1 MRMDGAQH
9 NDRWDFWI
17 DRGGTFTDVIGRRP
31 DGSLVAHKLLSDN
44 PEAYGDAAVQGIR
57 DLLGVKPDEPIPP
70 SLIGR
75 VKMGTTV
82 ATNALLER
90 KGERTFLVTTKGF
103 RDALKIGY
111 QARPKIFAR
120 HIIKPEMLYERVV
133 EVDERVHADGTVE
146 SEPDLAALRRE
157 LSAARADGIEGIAIV
172 FMHAYRYPEHE
183 QRVAALAREIGFPQ
197 VSVSHEIS
205 PLIKLVG
212 RGDTTVVDAYLSPIL
227 RQYVGQVA
235 RDLSAKGVSASIAA
249 KGDAATPAPAAQSEE
264 VRERG
269 DIPRLMFM
277 MSSGGLTAAELFQG
291 KDAILSGPAAGVVG
305 MAESGREAGFTHLI
319 GFDMGG
325 TSTDVSHFDGEYER
339 AFETEVAGVRMRAPM
354 MLIHT
359 VAAGGGSILHFDG
372 ARFRVGPDSAGANP
386 GPKCYRRGGPL
397 AVTDANVMVGK
408 LIPDFF
414 PRIFGAQQNLPLD
427 ADAVRAAFAQ
437 LAREI
442 GDGRSAEDV
451 ADGFIRIA
459 VENMANAIKK
469 ISLQRGYDVTRYALN
484 CFGGAGG
491 QHACLVADAL
501 GMTKVL
507 IHPFSS
513 LLSAYGMGLADIRAT
528 RQQAVEETF
537 GDAVLASIATVAGRL
552 GEDARSEVIGQGVAP
567 EAVTVHA
574 RAHIRYAGT
583 DMALVVPAY
592 SVAPGEPRSSGS
604 RPPAASAMTL
614 AKMKS
619 AFEAAHKSR
628 FGFIDESKEM
638 VVEAVSVEA
647 IGGGAKFTEPVFP
660 TTGESLASPTRRTK
674 FYSRCQWHEA
684 TVYTRAQLSPGQAV
698 DGPAI
703 VVEPHQT
710 IVVEDGWRASIT
722 AKNHLVLERAVALRR
737 QSAIGTDADPV
748 MLEVFNNLF
757 MSIAEQMGVSLQN
770 TAYSVN
776 IKERLDFSCAVF
788 DADGTLVANA
798 PHMPVH
804 LGSMDRAVE
813 TIIRENKGRI
823 APGDVY
829 AINAPYNGGTHL
841 PDITVCTPVFD
852 EASRDVLF
860 WVASRGHHA
869 DVGGI
874 SPGSMSPNAITI
886 EEEGV
891 YIDNFK
897 LVDRGRF
904 REQALYDLLTGAKYP
919 ARNPLQNVNDM
930 KAQIAANEKGVQELR
945 KTVAHF
951 TLPVV
956 RAYMQHVQDNAAES
970 VRRVID
976 RIHDASFEYE
986 MDQGTWIKVRISVDK
1001 EKREATVDFTGTS
1014 PQQNTNFNAPE
1025 PVTRAAVLYVFRV
1038 MVDDD
1043 IPMNAGCLRPIN
1055 IIIPKKSILS
1065 PEYPAAVVAGNVET
1079 SQAVT
1084 DCLFGALGSLAAA
1097 QGTMNNL
1104 NFGNAKYQ
1112 YYETICSGSPAGPGF
1127 PGTDAVH
1134 THMTNTRL
1142 TDPEVLE
1149 FRYPVLLEDFH
1160 IRTGSGGRGE
1170 WNAGDGVR
1178 RTIRFLEKMDCT
1190 ILSGHRRVRPFGL
1203 AGGEAGQIGQNSV
1216 RRNDG
1221 RIDALE
1227 GADATVIDAGEAVI
1241 IQTPTAGGY
1250 GKPK

>member
-1 MRMDGAQH
+1 
-9 NDRWDFWI
+9 
-17 DRGGTFTDVIGRRP
+17 
-31 DGSLVAHKLLSDN
+31 
-44 PEAYGDAAVQGIR
+44 
-57 DLLGVKPDEPIPP
+57 
-70 SLIGR
+70 
-75 VKMGTTV
+75 
-82 ATNALLER
+82 
-90 KGERTFLVTTKGF
+90 
-103 RDALKIGY
+103 
-111 QARPKIFAR
+111 
-120 HIIKPEMLYERVV
+120 
-133 EVDERVHADGTVE
+133 
-146 SEPDLAALRRE
+146 
-157 LSAARADGIEGIAIV
+157 
-172 FMHAYRYPEHE
+172 
-183 QRVAALAREIGFPQ
+183 
-197 VSVSHEIS
+197 
-205 PLIKLVG
+205 
-212 RGDTTVVDAYLSPIL
+212 
-227 RQYVGQVA
+227 
-235 RDLSAKGVSASIAA
+235 
-249 KGDAATPAPAAQSEE
+249 
-264 VRERG
+264 
-269 DIPRLMFM
+269 MFM

-291 KDAILSGPAAGVVG
+291 KDAILSGPAGGVVG
-305 MAESGREAGFTHLI
+305 MAETGREAGFDRLI

-359 VAAGGGSILHFDG
+359 VAAGGGSILHYDG

-397 AVTDANVMVGK
+397 AVTDANVMLGK
-408 LIPDFF
+408 LLPDFF
-414 PRIFGAQQNLPLD
+414 PKIFGPGQDQPLD
-427 ADAVRAAFAQ
+427 DSAVKAGFADMAKEVGGKAPE
-437 LAREI
+437 EI
-442 GDGRSAEDV
+442 
-451 ADGFIRIA
+451 ADGFVKIA

-469 ISLQRGYDVTRYALN
+469 ISVQRGYDVTRYALN

-501 GMTKVL
+501 GMMRVL

-528 RQQAVEETF
+528 REQAIEQPF
-537 GDAVLASIATVAGRL
+537 GAKALEAIERTGSQLGKDAIAEVA
-552 GEDARSEVIGQGVAP
+552 GQGVPKAK
-567 EAVTVHA
+567 VKLIV

-583 DMALVVPAY
+583 DTALVVPSFVIPDATAGRDLE
-592 SVAPGEPRSSGS
+592 SRKPNKTSGFRIRSLRERPG
-604 RPPAASAMTL
+604 MTL
-614 AKMKS
+614 EKMQR
-619 AFEAAHKSR
+619 AFEKAHKAR
-628 FGFIDESKEM
+628 FGFIDRAKQM
-638 VVEAVSVEA
+638 VIEAVSVEA
-647 IGGGAKFTEPVFP
+647 VGGGAKFAEKKQRRSAAKLP
-660 TTGESLASPTRRTK
+660 SPTRKTR
-674 FYSRCQWHEA
+674 FFSQGEWHKA
-684 TVYTRAQLSPGQAV
+684 NVFTREQLKPGAKIK
-698 DGPAI
+698 GAAI
-703 VVEPHQT
+703 IIEPHQT
-710 IVVEDGWRASIT
+710 VVVEPGWQAELT
-722 AKNHLVLERAVALRR
+722 AKNHLVLTRAKKLKR
-737 QSAIGTDADPV
+737 SFAIGTHADPV

-788 DADGTLVANA
+788 ASDGTLVANA

-852 EASRDVLF
+852 DKKKSILF

-874 SPGSMSPNAITI
+874 SPGSMSPNATDI
-886 EEEGV
+886 EQEGV
-891 YIDNFK
+891 LFDNFK
-897 LVDRGRF
+897 LVDRGKF
-904 REQALYDLLTGAKYP
+904 REAALMEALLGAKYP
-919 ARNPLQNVNDM
+919 ARNPVQNVNDI
-930 KAQIAANEKGVQELR
+930 KAQIAANEKGVAELR
-945 KTVAHF
+945 KMVALF

-956 RAYMQHVQDNAAES
+956 KAYMQHVQDNAAES

-976 RIHDASFEYE
+976 RLHEAHYSYQ
-986 MDQGTWIKVRISVDK
+986 MDQGTVIEVKITVDK
-1001 EKREATVDFTGTS
+1001 KKREATVDFTGTS
-1014 PQQNTNFNAPE
+1014 AQQPTNFNAPE

-1055 IIIPKKSILS
+1055 IVIPKRTMLT

-1084 DCLFGALGSLAAA
+1084 NALFLALRALAAA

-1127 PGTDAVH
+1127 NGTDAVH

-1149 FRYPVLLEDFH
+1149 FRYPVVLEDFH
-1160 IRTGSGGRGE
+1160 IRKGSGGRGQ
-1170 WNAGDGVR
+1170 WHAGDGIR
-1178 RTIRFLEKMDCT
+1178 RTIRFLETMECT
-1190 ILSGHRRVRPFGL
+1190 ILSGHRRVAPPGL
-1203 AGGEAGQIGQNSV
+1203 AGGEDGEIGENSV
-1216 RRNDG
+1216 RRKDG
-1221 RIDALE
+1221 KLVKLK

-1250 GKPK
+1250 GKA

>member
-1 MRMDGAQH
+1 MNTQGS
-9 NDRWDFWI
+9 WDFWI
-17 DRGGTFTDVIGRRP
+17 DRGGTFTDVVGRRP
-31 DGSLVAHKLLSDN
+31 DGTLIAHKLLSEN
-44 PEAYGDAAVQGIR
+44 PEAYADAAVQGIR
-57 DLLGVKPDEPIPP
+57 DLLGLKPGAPIPP
-70 SLIGR
+70 GSVGA

-90 KGERTFLVTTKGF
+90 KGERTLLLVTKGF

-111 QARPKIFAR
+111 QARPKIFAKQ
-120 HIIKPEMLYERVV
+120 IIKPDMLYERVV
-133 EVDERVHADGTVE
+133 EIDERVRADGTVE
-146 SEPDLAALRRE
+146 REPD
-157 LSAARADGIEGIAIV
+157 LSAARQALADAARDGIKAVAIA
-172 FMHAYRYPEHE
+172 FMHAYRHPEHE
-183 QRVAALAREIGFPQ
+183 RRVATLAREMGFPQ
-197 VSVSHEIS
+197 VSVSHEVS

-227 RQYVGQVA
+227 RRYVAQVDRALDA
-235 RDLSAKGVSASIAA
+235 RSSG
-249 KGDAATPAPAAQSEE
+249 AQ
-264 VRERG
+264 
-269 DIPRLMFM
+269 LMFM

-291 KDAILSGPAAGVVG
+291 KDAILSGPAGGVVS
-305 MAESGREAGFTHLI
+305 MAQTGREAGFDRLI

-325 TSTDVSHFDGEYER
+325 TSTDVSHFHGDYER

-359 VAAGGGSILHFDG
+359 VAAGGGSILHYDG

-414 PRIFGAQQNLPLD
+414 PKIFGPQQNLALD
-427 ADAVRAAFAQ
+427 AEAVRGAFTA
-437 LAREI
+437 LAEDI
-442 GDGRSAEDV
+442 GDKSPEEI
-451 ADGFIRIA
+451 ADGFIKIA

-469 ISLQRGYDVTRYALN
+469 ISVQRGYDVTRYALN

-528 RQQAVEETF
+528 RQQAIEQPF
-537 GDAVLASIATVAGRL
+537 GHAALAAIADVGARL
-552 GEDARSEVIGQGVAP
+552 GKDVEAEVAGQGVPAD
-567 EAVTVHA
+567 AITVHV

-583 DMALVVPAY
+583 DTALVV
-592 SVAPGEPRSSGS
+592 
-604 RPPAASAMTL
+604 AAGTL
-614 AKMKS
+614 EDMKQS
-619 AFEAAHKSR
+619 FEAAHR
-628 FGFIDESKEM
+628 AQFGFVDESKQL
-638 VVEAVSVEA
+638 VIEAVSVEA
-647 IGGGAKFTEPVFP
+647 VGGGAKFSEPTAK
-660 TTGESLASPTRRTK
+660 TTDAPLPAPARMTR
-674 FYSRCQWHEA
+674 FYSAGRWHEA
-684 TVYTRAQLSPGQAV
+684 RVFTRDQLQPGHKV
-698 DGPAI
+698 PGPAI
-703 VVEPHQT
+703 VIEPHQT
-710 IVVEDGWRASIT
+710 IVVEDGWQAELT
-722 AKNHLVLERAVALRR
+722 AKNHLVLARVVEKRR
-737 QSAIGTDADPV
+737 EHAIGTQADPI

-757 MSIAEQMGVSLQN
+757 MSIAEQMGVALQN

-788 DADGTLVANA
+788 AHDGTLVANA

-813 TIIRENKGRI
+813 TVIRENKGAI
-823 APGDVY
+823 APGDVF

-852 EASRDVLF
+852 DAAREILF

-874 SPGSMSPNAITI
+874 SPGSMSPNATTI
-886 EEEGV
+886 EQEGV
-891 YIDNFK
+891 YLDNFK

-904 REQALYDLLTGAKYP
+904 REQALMDVLTGAKYP
-919 ARNPLQNVNDM
+919 ARNPVQNVNDM

-945 KTVAHF
+945 KMVTQF

-956 RAYMQHVQDNAAES
+956 QAYMQHVQDNAAES

-976 RIHDASFEYE
+976 RVHDSEFSYE
-986 MDQGTWIKVRISVDK
+986 MDQGTVIKVKITVDK
-1001 EKREATVDFTGTS
+1001 TKREATVDFTGTS
-1014 PQQNTNFNAPE
+1014 PQQPTNFNAPE

-1055 IIIPKKSILS
+1055 IVIPPKSMLT
-1065 PEYPAAVVAGNVET
+1065 PEYPAAVVAGNVEV

-1084 DCLFGALGSLAAA
+1084 NCLFGALGALAAA

-1104 NFGNAKYQ
+1104 NFGNTKYQ

-1127 PGTDAVH
+1127 NGTDAVH

-1149 FRYPVLLEDFH
+1149 FRYPVVLEDFH
-1160 IRTGSGGRGE
+1160 IRTGSGGRGK
-1170 WNAGDGVR
+1170 WHAGDGIR
-1178 RTIRFLEKMDCT
+1178 RTIRFLEAMECT
-1190 ILSGHRRVRPFGL
+1190 ILSGHRRVPPFGL
-1203 AGGEAGQIGQNSV
+1203 AGGEHGQIGENSV
-1216 RRNDG
+1216 RRKDG
-1221 RIDALE
+1221 RVERLQ
-1227 GADATVIDAGEAVI
+1227 GCDATTIGAGEAII

-1250 GKPK
+1250 GKAE

>member
-1 MRMDGAQH
+1 MDGAQH
-9 NDRWDFWI
+9 NDPWDFWI

-57 DLLGVKPDEPIPP
+57 DLLGVKPDELIPP

-90 KGERTFLVTTKGF
+90 KGERTLLVTTKGF

-157 LSAARADGIEGIAIV
+157 LSAARTDGIEAVAIV

-197 VSVSHEIS
+197 VSVSHEVS

-235 RDLSAKGVSASIAA
+235 RDLSARDATARDKIARNLSASPAA
-249 KGDAATPAPAAQSEE
+249 SGDAAARANRDDS
-264 VRERG
+264 
-269 DIPRLMFM
+269 PRLMFM

-552 GEDARSEVIGQGVAP
+552 GEEARREVIGQGVAP

-604 RPPAASAMTL
+604 PPLAASVMTL

-647 IGGGAKFTEPVFP
+647 IGGGAKFTEPVLP
-660 TTGESLASPTRRTK
+660 TTGESLASPTRRTQ
-674 FYSRCQWHEA
+674 FYSRGQWHEA
-684 TVYTRAQLSPGQAV
+684 TVYTRAQLSPGQAL

-976 RIHDASFEYE
+976 RIHDASFAYE

-1170 WNAGDGVR
+1170 WDAGDGVR
-1178 RTIRFLEKMDCT
+1178 RTIRFLERMDCT

-1203 AGGEAGQIGQNSV
+1203 AGGDAGQIGQNSV